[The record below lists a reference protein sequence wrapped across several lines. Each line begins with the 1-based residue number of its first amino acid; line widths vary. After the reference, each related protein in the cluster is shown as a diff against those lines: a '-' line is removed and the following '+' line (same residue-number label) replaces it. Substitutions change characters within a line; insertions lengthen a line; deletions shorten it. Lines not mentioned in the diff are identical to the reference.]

1 MGHRALGFGG
11 KIHDL
16 VGISWESFIALN
28 WNFFNGVLHQNVL
41 RRGHSLGHK
50 SIRNE
55 MGPLFQRDIFHFSNV
70 IYNLGQMGGLRRH
83 KSQSPHMGLQLGTF
97 GHLLK
102 CSIVHTLVLKGRLVN
117 LVGFLE
123 LFFDVTKT

>member
-1 MGHRALGFGG
+1 MKWALCFE
-11 KIHDL
+11 
-16 VGISWESFIALN
+16 GIF
-28 WNFFNGVLHQNVL
+28 
-41 RRGHSLGHK
+41 
-50 SIRNE
+50 SILA
-55 MGPLFQRDIFHFSNV
+55 MYF
-70 IYNLGQMGGLRRH
+70 YNLGQVGVLRRH

-102 CSIVHTLVLKGRLVN
+102 WSIVHTLVLKGWLVN